1 MRATYVGEP
10 TTAYSKHC
18 TLDLVPDTVA
28 DIKIDGLFDH
38 CQRLIDSA

>member
-1 MRATYVGEP
+1 MRATYIGEP

-18 TLDLVPDTVA
+18 ALDLVSGTVA

-38 CQRLIDSA
+38 CQRLTYSA